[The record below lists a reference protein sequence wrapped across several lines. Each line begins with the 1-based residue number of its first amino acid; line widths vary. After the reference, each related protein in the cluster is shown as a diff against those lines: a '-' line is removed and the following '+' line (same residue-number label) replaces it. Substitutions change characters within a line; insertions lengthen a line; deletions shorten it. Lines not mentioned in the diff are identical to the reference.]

1 MNSPEEDKS
10 DSGDSVYTD
19 AESDRNPVDI
29 LADEFARS
37 IRRGETP
44 SIEEYVSAHPKL
56 ESEIRAVLPTIARME
71 KVSRQQLSNSG
82 TNSFPQHADLN
93 LKKIGDFEILG
104 QLGQG
109 GMGIVYEALQVSLHR
124 HVALKI
130 ISPSISSSPKQLERF
145 KREAATAAR
154 LHHTNIVPVFGSGDE
169 NGIHYYA
176 MQLINGTPLH
186 QAVRSI
192 RESKTFSFEST
203 GSTFANPN
211 GPKTKPSPTR
221 NYSLTVN
228 QTSHSADSDNDD
240 AGDDVSLVSS
250 SEDLLESNS
259 PKRPANRIDGSEKQK
274 SDYWLRVCHCIADI
288 ADALDYA
295 HEQGVLHRDVKP
307 SNLIMDQDGT
317 VWITD
322 FGLAKFD
329 DSDGLTKTGDMVGTL
344 RYMSPEQFN
353 GDGDSRSD
361 VCSLGLT
368 LFELLVL
375 NPAYS
380 ETRSA
385 PLMKLKTEQPPPSP
399 RTFEPTIPKDLETIV
414 LKSCATLP
422 NDRYQTAGEMRDDL
436 VRFIEGRPISARRV
450 TIAEQAWRWSKRN
463 PLVASLSMLTLAL
476 IIAVA
481 VVATIGNQQTQ
492 AALKEKEIEFERA
505 EASKTSAERALTEAK
520 KQKTR
525 AEDNF
530 SIAIEAC
537 EDIMQNIAN
546 RGVPFGIAVEVQ
558 DEEVRSFE
566 TTLTGSDVEILE
578 TLLRFF
584 EDFAQKNE
592 ADLSFQSAQ
601 ALRRVGDIL
610 QRLGRLDEAEVVYR
624 QAVANFSK
632 LEGDTLDES
641 ENILVRM
648 KIFNEIAFGA
658 KQRGDFSD
666 AEVAIKDCQ
675 EVYEGCK
682 AKSDEI
688 HLEYARSLNIFTS
701 MYTRVGYVINRK
713 IFAARN
719 PPNSNSQP
727 KAKAASSANEG
738 NANNKSRFAKNRRAN
753 QQKGRVRIWVD
764 VNNLFAEKKS
774 AVRIANDRAIEILDA
789 LIADDSE
796 RSEFQLELSRAYQ
809 DRVRIH
815 RDGKDRAL
823 VRSAFQKAKSILED
837 LTAKHPN
844 NPAYPFELGD
854 MLLNLDRAN
863 LGIATYGAA
872 LKVARE
878 LRQKWPTVGEYRALY
893 ANSLVRGVVSKLNT
907 VAPKRLE
914 EPLRI
919 YRQLIDEYPAYY
931 AYKINFAQ
939 YLILVATVSS
949 RVGDSDQ
956 ANELFEEAEA
966 CLNSISPNES
976 EDALIIRI
984 RAELRAA
991 RNLNK

>member
-1 MNSPEEDKS
+1 MSNINARITQNEND
-10 DSGDSVYTD
+10 DSSADNAD
-19 AESDRNPVDI
+19 CNPVDL
-29 LADEFARS
+29 LADEFAKR

-44 SIEEYVSAHPKL
+44 SIEDYVAANPKL
-56 ESEIRAVLPTIARME
+56 ESQIRAVFPTIARME

-82 TNSFPQHADLN
+82 AHGLKHHAELN

-130 ISPSISSSPKQLERF
+130 ISPSISGSPKQLERF

-192 RESKTFSFEST
+192 RESKTYSFESS
-203 GSTFANPN
+203 GSTFNTVN
-211 GPKTKPSPTR
+211 GPRTKPAPTR
-221 NYSLTVN
+221 VDSFKSELNQEDESDGKISTSSL
-228 QTSHSADSDNDD
+228 A
-240 AGDDVSLVSS
+240 
-250 SEDLLESNS
+250 LEPVIESKENRAAS
-259 PKRPANRIDGSEKQK
+259 NRIAGSEKQK
-274 SDYWLRVCHCIADI
+274 SDYWLRVCHCVADI

-307 SNLIMDQDGT
+307 SNLIMDQNGT

-329 DSDGLTKTGDMVGTL
+329 ESDGLTKTGDMVGTL

-353 GDGDSRSD
+353 GDGDARSD

-399 RTFEPTIPKDLETIV
+399 RQFEPNIPKDLETIV
-414 LKSCATLP
+414 LKACATLP
-422 NDRYQTAGEMRDDL
+422 TERYQSAGEMRDDL
-436 VRFIEGRPISARRV
+436 ICFIEGRAISARRAN
-450 TIAEQAWRWSKRN
+450 IIEQAWRWSKRN
-463 PLVASLSMLTLAL
+463 PMVASLSGLTLGL
-476 IIAVA
+476 IITVA

-492 AALKEKEIEFERA
+492 AALRDKEIEYDRA
-505 EASKTSAERALTEAK
+505 EASKTSAELALTEAK
-520 KQKTR
+520 TQRKR

-537 EDIMQNIAN
+537 EEIMQNIAN

-592 ADLSFQSAQ
+592 TDLSFQSAQ

-610 QRLGRLDEAEVVYR
+610 QRLGRLDEAETVYF
-624 QAVANFSK
+624 QAVENFSK
-632 LEGDTLDES
+632 LENETLDES

-648 KIFNEIAFGA
+648 KIFNEIAFSA

-666 AEVAIKDCQ
+666 AEIAIENCQ
-675 EVYEGCK
+675 DVFQACETK
-682 AKSDEI
+682 TNPIK
-688 HLEYARSLNIFTS
+688 LEYARSLNIYTS

-719 PPNSNSQP
+719 PPKQNSQLMKTDKN
-727 KAKAASSANEG
+727 KARDS
-738 NANNKSRFAKNRRAN
+738 KNRRTA
-753 QQKGRVRIWVD
+753 QQKGRVRVWVD

-774 AVRIANDRAIEILDA
+774 AVRTANDHAIEILDA
-789 LIADDSE
+789 LIAADSE

-823 VRSAFQKAKSILED
+823 VRNAFQKAKSILEA
-837 LTAKHPN
+837 LTEKHPN

-863 LGIATYGAA
+863 LGISTYGAA

-878 LRQKWPTVGEYRALY
+878 LRAKWPSVGEYQALY
-893 ANSLVRGVVSKLNT
+893 ANSLVRGVVSKLNS
-907 VAPKRLE
+907 VPSKRLE

-919 YRQLIDEYPAYY
+919 YRQLIEEYPAYY

-939 YLILVATVSS
+939 YLILFATVNA
-949 RVGDSDQ
+949 RAGNVEQ
-956 ANELFEEAEA
+956 AAELFSEAEA
-966 CLNSISPNES
+966 CLDSISQGES

-984 RAELRAA
+984 RAELQAA
-991 RNLNK
+991 KSINK

>member
-1 MNSPEEDKS
+1 MSNISVKKIQDEND
-10 DSGDSVYTD
+10 DSSADEAD
-19 AESDRNPVDI
+19 CNPVDL
-29 LADEFARS
+29 LADEFAKR

-44 SIEEYVSAHPKL
+44 SIEDYVAANPNL
-56 ESEIRAVLPTIARME
+56 ESQIRAVFPTIARME

-82 TNSFPQHADLN
+82 SHALKHHVELN

-192 RESKTFSFEST
+192 RESKTYSFEST
-203 GSTFANPN
+203 GSKSHIANSVRS
-211 GPKTKPSPTR
+211 KPLPTR
-221 NYSLTVN
+221 VDSLKSDLAN
-228 QTSHSADSDNDD
+228 QEDPLGKISTTRVPHESAIELQQPTGVLNQF
-240 AGDDVSLVSS
+240 
-250 SEDLLESNS
+250 
-259 PKRPANRIDGSEKQK
+259 DGSEKQK
-274 SDYWLRVCHCIADI
+274 NDYWLRVSHCVADI
-288 ADALDYA
+288 ADALNYA

-307 SNLIMDQDGT
+307 SNLIMDQNGT

-385 PLMKLKTEQPPPSP
+385 PLMKLKSEQPPPSP
-399 RTFEPTIPKDLETIV
+399 RQFEPTIPKDLETIV
-414 LKSCATLP
+414 LKACATLP
-422 NDRYQTAGEMRDDL
+422 ADRYQSAGDMRDDL
-436 VRFIEGRPISARRV
+436 ICFIEGRAISARRATV
-450 TIAEQAWRWSKRN
+450 IEQAWRWSKRN
-463 PLVASLSMLTLAL
+463 PMVASLSGLTLGL
-476 IIAVA
+476 IITIA

-492 AALKEKEIEFERA
+492 AALRDKEIEYDRA
-505 EASKTSAERALTEAK
+505 EASKTSAVVALTEAK
-520 KQKTR
+520 TQRKR

-537 EDIMQNIAN
+537 EEIMQNIAN

-584 EDFAQKNE
+584 EDFAQKNQT
-592 ADLSFQSAQ
+592 DLSFQSAQ

-610 QRLGRLDEAEVVYR
+610 QRLGRLDEAEIVYL
-624 QAVANFSK
+624 QAVENFAK
-632 LEGDTLDES
+632 LENLTLDES

-648 KIFNEIAFGA
+648 KIFNEIAFSA

-666 AEVAIKDCQ
+666 AEVAIENCQ
-675 EVYEGCK
+675 DVYRNCVSK
-682 AKSDEI
+682 TNPIK
-688 HLEYARSLNIFTS
+688 LEYARSLNIYTS

-719 PPNSNSQP
+719 PSRQNGQMMKSGKN
-727 KAKAASSANEG
+727 
-738 NANNKSRFAKNRRAN
+738 NARDSKNRRTG
-753 QQKGRVRIWVD
+753 QQKGRVRVWVD
-764 VNNLFAEKKS
+764 VNNLFAEKKAS
-774 AVRIANDRAIEILDA
+774 VRTANDHAIEILDA
-789 LIADDSE
+789 LIAADSE

-823 VRSAFQKAKSILED
+823 VRNAFQKAKSILEA
-837 LTAKHPN
+837 LTAKHPT

-863 LGIATYGAA
+863 LGISTYGAA

-878 LRQKWPTVGEYRALY
+878 LREKWPSVGEYQALY
-893 ANSLVRGVVSKLNT
+893 ANSLVRGVVSKLNSI
-907 VAPKRLE
+907 PSKRLE

-919 YRQLIDEYPAYY
+919 YRQLIEEYPAYY

-939 YLILVATVSS
+939 YLILFATVNA
-949 RVGDSDQ
+949 RAGN
-956 ANELFEEAEA
+956 AEPAAELFSEAEA
-966 CLNSISPNES
+966 CLDSISQGES
-976 EDALIIRI
+976 EDALVVRI
-984 RAELRAA
+984 RAELQAA
-991 RNLNK
+991 RNINK